1 MLYRIE
7 FWFEHSSYPEGGAW
21 MAMYK
26 HEGTKE
32 EMEILLPKLDDIYSC
47 NGLRGKYRV
56 VLAG

>member
-32 EMEILLPKLDDIYSC
+32 EMEILLPKLDDI
-47 NGLRGKYRV
+47 
-56 VLAG
+56 